1 MSDLDNDVGR
11 MTFGLRANAK
21 DVYDVWMHL
30 PAKRHE
36 FGAGELQDIRETY
49 LALGIL
55 LREMDKQKLR
65 LAHG

>member
-1 MSDLDNDVGR
+1 MSDLDNDIGR
-11 MTFGLRANAK
+11 MTYGLRANAK
-21 DVYDVWMHL
+21 DVYDDWMHL
-30 PAKRHE
+30 PAKGHE

-49 LALGIL
+49 LAHGIL